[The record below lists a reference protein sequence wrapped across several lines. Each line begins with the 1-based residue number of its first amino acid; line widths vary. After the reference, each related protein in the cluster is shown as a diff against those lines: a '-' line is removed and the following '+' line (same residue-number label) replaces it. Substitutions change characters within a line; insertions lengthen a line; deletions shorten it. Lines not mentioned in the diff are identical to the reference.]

1 MLEYRYK
8 RIEARKVTLHT
19 IHILLTV
26 ATGIVAVIWA
36 VQSVR
41 AGFGIMRLPRLER
54 ILPLAIEYC
63 PRISIIFAARDEA
76 EKLPAALETMLAFDY
91 PDYEVIAVDDRSA
104 DSTGRILDEFA
115 KRNPRLRVIHITSL
129 PHGWLGKPHALDQ
142 GFQLATGNWIVFT
155 DADVQFAPDTLRRVM
170 TLATGNADQ
179 RLAHLT
185 LITRLEMV
193 GFWER
198 VAITYFG
205 LGFTVG
211 TEAWRTSDPRSSRY
225 VGIGAFQLIRKH
237 VYEKI
242 GGHRH
247 LAMEVVDDMKLG
259 KIVKLGGFR
268 SQLGL
273 ASEHINVHWHAG
285 LRNIVRGT
293 TKNFFAVAGFR
304 VWWVAFHVFG
314 ILLMSV
320 FPWTAMIWLLAERIH
335 TAALVFCAIAVAIPL
350 IMHTAIA
357 IRAKISP
364 LYGLTHPI
372 GAVLFSW
379 MILRSTAIT
388 LWRGGVVWRDTF
400 YPLADLRRGLV

>member
-1 MLEYRYK
+1 
-8 RIEARKVTLHT
+8 
-19 IHILLTV
+19 
-26 ATGIVAVIWA
+26 
-36 VQSVR
+36 
-41 AGFGIMRLPRLER
+41 MRLPRLQR
-54 ILPLAIEYC
+54 IPPLANENC

-104 DSTGRILDEFA
+104 DSTARILDGFA
-115 KRNPRLRVIHITSL
+115 ARYSRLRVIHITSL

-155 DADVQFAPDTLRRVM
+155 DADVHFAPDTLRRVM
-170 TLATGNADQ
+170 NLAIGQHMGQ
-179 RLAHLT
+179 RLDHLT

-198 VAITYFG
+198 VAMTYFG
-205 LGFTVG
+205 LGFSIG
-211 TEAWRTSDPRSSRY
+211 TETWRTSNPRSSRY
-225 VGIGAFQLIRKH
+225 TGIGAFQLIHKD
-237 VYEKI
+237 VYEKV
-242 GGHRH
+242 GGHRR

-268 SQLGL
+268 SQVGL
-273 ASEHINVHWHAG
+273 ASQHIGVYWHSG
-285 LRNIVRGT
+285 LKNIIRGT

-320 FPWTAMIWLLAERIH
+320 FPWVALIWLLIERIH

-357 IRAKISP
+357 VRAKISP

-372 GAVLFSW
+372 GAVLFAW
-379 MILRSTAIT
+379 MILRSAAIT
-388 LWRGGVVWRDTF
+388 LWRGGIVWRDTF